1 MKSPKLV
8 TGFIANSEK
17 LIAGVKNEGTGYTPS
32 KYFLKENIGDVGGFP
47 RAESGNKSMNVLE
60 GVSPAKNGGRQGL
73 ANVDNA
79 ENIKKMINEH
89 NQKLMLRM
97 RSGSHGKKAGKE
109 LESAGVRSRAPSIE
123 GLPTSNKV
131 V

>member
-8 TGFIANSEK
+8 GGFVAGSEGRIVTVGK
-17 LIAGVKNEGTGYTPS
+17 EGGIGYTPS
-32 KYFLKENIGDVGGFP
+32 KYFLKDCAGLNEGERLP
-47 RAESGNKSMNVLE
+47 YKESGNKSMNVLE
-60 GVSPAKNGGRQGL
+60 GVSPKGKGKGQGL

-97 RSGSHGKKAGKE
+97 RSGS
-109 LESAGVRSRAPSIE
+109 
-123 GLPTSNKV
+123 
-131 V
+131 